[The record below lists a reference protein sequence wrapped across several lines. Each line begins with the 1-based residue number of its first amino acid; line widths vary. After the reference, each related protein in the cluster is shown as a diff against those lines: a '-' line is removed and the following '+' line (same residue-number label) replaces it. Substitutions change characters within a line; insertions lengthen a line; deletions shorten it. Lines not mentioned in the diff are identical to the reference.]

1 MDILKEVINLQ
12 KMPIYLFYVVVLEK
26 SSLHKFHKT
35 VPLSKATSYR
45 FFRIPPPACFGIFL
59 SQCLTFFTNNLLLRL
74 NISHLRKCL

>member
-45 FFRIPPPACFGIFL
+45 FFRIPPACFGIFL